1 MEWFLKVVKNYAGFS
16 GRAQRKEYWM
26 FILFYMVFSILAGVV
41 DGVIG
46 TSGALQGA
54 LGLGLFV
61 PSLAVMIRR
70 LHDVGK
76 SGWFFFVAL
85 IPMVGGLWLIIT
97 LAKDGDPGSNAYGEN
112 PKEIGGAE
120 AMTASE

>member
-26 FILFYMVFSILAGVV
+26 FILFYMVFSVLAGIV

-46 TSGALQGA
+46 TDGTLQGA

-76 SGWFFFVAL
+76 SGWFFFVVL
-85 IPMVGGLWLIIT
+85 IPMVGGIWLIIT

>member
-1 MEWFLKVVKNYAGFS
+1 MEWFLKVVKNYTGFS

-26 FILFYMVFSILAGVV
+26 FILFYMIFSTVAVII

-46 TSGALQGA
+46 TPGVLQGIVA
-54 LGLGLFV
+54 LGLFL
-61 PSLAVMIRR
+61 PSLAVLMRR

-76 SGWFFFVAL
+76 SGWFCLVSI
-85 IPMVGGLWLIIT
+85 IPLAGPIWLIIT

-120 AMTASE
+120 AMTAS

>member
-61 PSLAVMIRR
+61 PSLAVLIRR

-85 IPMVGGLWLIIT
+85 IPMVGGIWLIIT

-112 PKEIGGAE
+112 PKETGGAE